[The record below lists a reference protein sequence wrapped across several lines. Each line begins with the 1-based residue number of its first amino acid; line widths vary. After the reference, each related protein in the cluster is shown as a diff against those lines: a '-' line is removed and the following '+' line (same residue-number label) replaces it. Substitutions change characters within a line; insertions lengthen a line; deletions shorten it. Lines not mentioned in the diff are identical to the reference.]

1 MDRFL
6 LFMEV
11 NIMMVFDFVPFM
23 WQMINIVLSIAIVI
37 LLLKFLLK
45 KNS

>member
-1 MDRFL
+1 
-6 LFMEV
+6 
-11 NIMMVFDFVPFM
+11 MMVFDFVPFM